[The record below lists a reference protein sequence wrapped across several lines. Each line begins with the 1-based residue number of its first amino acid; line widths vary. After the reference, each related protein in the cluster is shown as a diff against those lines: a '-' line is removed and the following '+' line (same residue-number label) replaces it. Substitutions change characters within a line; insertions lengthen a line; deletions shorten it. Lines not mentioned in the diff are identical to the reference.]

1 MKHFLRFLGVLGIL
15 FILTSC
21 SSNTVQ
27 NQEISIMEEL
37 KQEISSQDITI
48 DKIYHVEIISDG
60 VLVLYKKMNKNMVRE
75 AFLRQKDNEWEWEM
89 GYGEIA
95 INPDTENF
103 LWHGTNDEDTQVFKI
118 TGVTSNPDI
127 EKIITQKP
135 DGTRK
140 KTAKII
146 NTGEGFKI
154 WNVFYENPI
163 NAPVDFTAYDGDGKE
178 ILKQ

>member
-15 FILTSC
+15 LILSSC

-27 NQEISIMEEL
+27 NQKLSIMEEL
-37 KQEISSQDITI
+37 KQEINSQNITI

-60 VLVLYKKMNKNMVRE
+60 VLVLYKKMNENMLSE
-75 AFLRQKDNEWEWEM
+75 AFLRQKDNEWEWGM
-89 GYGEIA
+89 GYGEIT
-95 INPDTENF
+95 IKSDTDDF

-118 TGVTSNPDI
+118 TGITTNPDI

-135 DGTRK
+135 DGTRE

-154 WNVFYENPI
+154 WNVFYEKPI
-163 NAPVDFTAYDGDGKE
+163 NAPVEFTAYDGQGKE
-178 ILKQ
+178 ILKK